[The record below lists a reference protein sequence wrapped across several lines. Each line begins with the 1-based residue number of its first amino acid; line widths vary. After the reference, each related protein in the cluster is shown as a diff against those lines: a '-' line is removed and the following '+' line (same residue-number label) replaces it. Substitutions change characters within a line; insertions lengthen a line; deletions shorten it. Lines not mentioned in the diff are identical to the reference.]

1 MKNKKIFI
9 IIIMLIFIVSAFIIF
24 EKVQDNNT
32 TITQLSPKG
41 SRQMM
46 GYIIKTKKGKLIVI
60 DGGTTNDTQNLMNY
74 ISQNENKVD
83 YWFITHAHDDHA
95 GAFTQIATNENI
107 TVNNIY
113 VSLNDLEWYEKN
125 EPQRAEFSKLLI
137 DTINDEKI
145 KKQVKSPKINEKIQI
160 DELEVEILGIKN
172 PEITENVGNE
182 QSMVIKF
189 NTGKTTFLILGDT
202 GKQSSKKL
210 LTNQKE
216 KLKSDIVQMSHH
228 GQDGATKELYEQ
240 IQPKICLWPT
250 PEWLWNNNA
259 GEGQNTRT
267 LENFRNKRMDKNIK
281 SKRKLYSKRWR
292 HYYKN
297 KIKVLE
303 G

>member
-9 IIIMLIFIVSAFIIF
+9 IITILIFLISAFIIF
-24 EKVQDNNT
+24 KKVQENNKI

-60 DGGTTNDTQNLMNY
+60 DGGTTSDTQNLMNY
-74 ISQNENKVD
+74 ISQNENNVD

-95 GAFTQIATNENI
+95 GAFTQIATNENVKI
-107 TVNNIY
+107 NNIY
-113 VSLNDLEWYEKN
+113 ISLNDYEWYQKN

-137 DTINDEKI
+137 DTINNEKI
-145 KKQVKSPKINEKIQI
+145 EKQVKFPKVNEKIQI
-160 DELEVEILGIKN
+160 DELQVEILGIKN
-172 PEITENVGNE
+172 PEITTNVGNE

-189 NTGKTTFLILGDT
+189 DTGETTVLILGDT

-210 LTNQKE
+210 LEKQKE

-250 PEWLWNNNA
+250 PQWLWNNDA
-259 GEGQNTRT
+259 GEGKNTRT
-267 LENFRNKRMDKNIK
+267 LENFRNKRMDETIK
-281 SKRKLYSKRWR
+281 SKRKLYS
-292 HYYKN
+292 
-297 KIKVLE
+297 
-303 G
+303 